1 MFSLS
6 ERHRYYLYNG
16 SADMRKGFDGLSGL
30 VRNELG
36 MDPLTGD
43 VYIFMNRN
51 RNRMKMLVWE
61 QGGFVLY
68 YKRLEQ
74 GRFSKGKVREGQLS
88 IEYTWQDLM
97 LLVGGIEV
105 SSIKKRKRFSLKKQP
120 NKKQKKVDKKEVELL
135 DFL

>member
-1 MFSLS
+1 
-6 ERHRYYLYNG
+6 
-16 SADMRKGFDGLSGL
+16 MRKGFDGLSGL
-30 VRNELG
+30 VRNDLG
-36 MDPLTGD
+36 MNPLTGD
-43 VYIFMNRN
+43 VYIFINRS

-74 GRFSKGKVREGQLS
+74 GRFAKGKVRQGELS

-105 SSIKKRKRFSLKKQP
+105 NSIKRRKRFSLKGRQS
-120 NKKQKKVDKKEVELL
+120 KKKKKAG
-135 DFL
+135 

>member
-6 ERHRYYLYNG
+6 ERHRYYMYNG

-36 MDPLTGD
+36 MNPLTGD
-43 VYIFMNRN
+43 VYIFINRSRN
-51 RNRMKMLVWE
+51 RLKMLVWE
-61 QGGFVLY
+61 HGGFVLY

-74 GRFSKGKVREGQLS
+74 GRFARGKVEQDAQS

-97 LLVGGIEV
+97 LLVGGIDRNAV
-105 SSIKKRKRFSLKKQP
+105 KKRKRFSLPKILSEE
-120 NKKQKKVDKKEVELL
+120 QKKAS
-135 DFL
+135 

>member
-6 ERHRYYLYNG
+6 ERHKYYLYNG

-36 MDPLTGD
+36 MNPLTGD
-43 VYIFMNRN
+43 VYIFINRS

-61 QGGFVLY
+61 HGGFVLY

-74 GRFSKGKVREGQLS
+74 GRFARGKIKENTQS

-97 LLVGGIEV
+97 LLVGGIERN
-105 SSIKKRKRFSLKKQP
+105 SIKKRKRFTLPKILSEE
-120 NKKQKKVDKKEVELL
+120 QKKAS
-135 DFL
+135 